1 MIGFDPM
8 YLAFALPGL
17 LLAGI
22 ASLMTSGTFKKYSKI
37 RSAKGLTGAEA
48 ARRLLADAGVN
59 DVRIEQVSG
68 HLSDHYDPRSKVLRL
83 SPQVY
88 GENSLS
94 AIGVAC
100 HEAGHALQHA
110 QGYMWLNFRSA
121 MVPTVNISSK
131 FSYIVLI
138 AGFLLSN
145 SNPIFGNNLIIAGII
160 LFSASVLF
168 SIITLPV
175 EWDASHRAK
184 LLMVESG
191 AVDRI
196 EAQSAGAVLNAA
208 FLTYLAS
215 AITSLLTLLYYL
227 WRSGLIGGRR

>member
-1 MIGFDPM
+1 MFFDPM
-8 YLAFALPGL
+8 YLVFALPGL

-22 ASLMTSGTFKKYSKI
+22 ASMMTSSTFNKYSKI
-37 RSAKGLTGAEA
+37 RSAKGITGAEA

-59 DVRIEQVSG
+59 DVRIEPVGG

-83 SPQVY
+83 SPKVY
-88 GENSLS
+88 GESSLS

-100 HEAGHALQHA
+100 HEAGHALQDA
-110 QGYMWLNFRSA
+110 QKYPFLAMRSA
-121 MVPTVNISSK
+121 MVPTVNISSR
-131 FSYIVLI
+131 FSYFVLF

-145 SNPIFGNNLIIAGII
+145 NSPEFGGNLIIAGII

-175 EWDASHRAK
+175 EWDASNRAK
-184 LLMVESG
+184 MLMVQSG

-208 FLTYLAS
+208 FLTYLA
-215 AITSLLTLLYYL
+215 AAVTSLLTLLYYL

>member
-1 MIGFDPM
+1 
-8 YLAFALPGL
+8 
-17 LLAGI
+17 
-22 ASLMTSGTFKKYSKI
+22 
-37 RSAKGLTGAEA
+37 
-48 ARRLLADAGVN
+48 
-59 DVRIEQVSG
+59 
-68 HLSDHYDPRSKVLRL
+68 LRL